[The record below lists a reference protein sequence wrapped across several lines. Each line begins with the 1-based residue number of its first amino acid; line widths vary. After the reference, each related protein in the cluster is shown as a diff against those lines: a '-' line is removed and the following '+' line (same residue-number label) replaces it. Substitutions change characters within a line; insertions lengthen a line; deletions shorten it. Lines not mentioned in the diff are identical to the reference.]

1 MALNIDFEYD
11 SKKDGFV
18 YCIKDKE
25 TDSELATSP
34 DAFKSPR
41 EAMRACLHRLNSQGM
56 TNIPEYE
63 IERCVAKYRDT
74 KWA

>member
-25 TDSELATSP
+25 TDTELATLP

-41 EAMRACLHRLNSQGM
+41 EAMRACLHRLNSQGGRLRKRKKS
-56 TNIPEYE
+56 YAKQ
-63 IERCVAKYRDT
+63 VAV
-74 KWA
+74 A